1 MKYTVKVKL
10 EVTYEEIEAPNE
22 EEAFITACDMALNNE
37 SSEAEYWSYEIIN
50 KETEHEQ
57 DSVGN

>member
-50 KETEHEQ
+50 KETDHE
-57 DSVGN
+57 